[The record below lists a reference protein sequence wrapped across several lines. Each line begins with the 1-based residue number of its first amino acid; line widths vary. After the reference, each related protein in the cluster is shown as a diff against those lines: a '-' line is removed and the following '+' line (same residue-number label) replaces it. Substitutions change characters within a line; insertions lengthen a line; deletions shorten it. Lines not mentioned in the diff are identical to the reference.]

1 MKSNADL
8 LSSMIVPPETTIID
22 AVSLM
27 TRAARKILLVA
38 EPDRRLLGVV
48 TDYDVRRAILDHID
62 FSTPVDVIMSKKPV
76 AGRVGMSRTEILAL
90 IRERACAQIPM
101 LDTDGH
107 IVDIHFMDEYL
118 NGDSSPQVA
127 VVMAGGQGKRLR
139 PITEHTPKPLLTVAG
154 RPIIFILLD
163 QLLSEG
169 IEHVYVSVNYKAEM
183 IKKAVMDVPRYRNHI
198 TFLEETE
205 ELGTAGPLGLLPVR
219 PAEPFL
225 VVNADL
231 LTSIS
236 MQEMLRYHAAEG
248 NEITLATKRDVHS
261 VPYGV
266 VDLDGSQ
273 VVGLVEKPKYVYFV
287 NTGVYV
293 LNPSVLDL
301 FQASGGRDMP
311 DVIAEVLKSGK
322 RVGSF
327 PVHEYWLDIGNHE
340 HYARAQEDFIR
351 LFGNGASGESES

>member
-8 LSSMIVPPETTIID
+8 LPSLIVPPETTIID
-22 AVSLM
+22 AVSQI
-27 TRAARKILLVA
+27 THAARKILLVA
-38 EPDRRLLGVV
+38 DGARHLLGVV

-62 FSTPVDVIMSKKPV
+62 FASPVEVVMSRHPV
-76 AGRVGMSRTEILAL
+76 AGKAGMSRTEILAL
-90 IRERACAQIPM
+90 IREKACAQVPL
-101 LDTDGH
+101 LDAEGR

-118 NGDSSPQVA
+118 NGDSSPRMA

-139 PITEHTPKPLLTVAG
+139 PFTEHTPKPLLTVAG

-169 IEHVYVSVNYKAEM
+169 IERVYVSVNYKADM
-183 IKKAVMDVPRYRNHI
+183 IKKAVMDVPRYRNHVA
-198 TFLEETE
+198 FLEETE
-205 ELGTAGPLGLLPVR
+205 ELGTAGPLGLLPSR
-219 PAEPFL
+219 PDEPFL
-225 VVNADL
+225 VVNADV

-273 VVGLVEKPKYVYFV
+273 VTGLVEKPKYVYFV

-301 FQASGGRDMP
+301 FQGGGSRDMP
-311 DVIAEVLKSGK
+311 DVIAQALQTGK

-351 LFGNGASGESES
+351 LFGDGANGEAES